1 MEALIK
7 VSWEQDWQVNHFLK
21 EHPGIRKEDWFNPKG
36 EPISFLHSSEL
47 LTNMLGSLSLGSS
60 VDKWSMLA
68 AKLNPP
74 ALLSTGSGKLAAS
87 TMVTTLE
94 TEEFV
99 ILIE

>member
-1 MEALIK
+1 
-7 VSWEQDWQVNHFLK
+7 
-21 EHPGIRKEDWFNPKG
+21 
-36 EPISFLHSSEL
+36 
-47 LTNMLGSLSLGSS
+47 MLGSLSLGSS